1 VKKMSKRRSR
11 LVQDIESL
19 PEEALPLLEAFIAT
33 LKAKLARASKAK
45 PVKLGGIL
53 KDYPISDEEIAQ
65 ARREMWGRV
74 DRPR

>member
-1 VKKMSKRRSR
+1 MSKRRSR

-19 PEEALPLLEAFIAT
+19 PEQALPMLEAYVAT
-33 LKAKLARASKAK
+33 LKAKLARAHLP
-45 PVKLGGIL
+45 PVKLGGLLSNLGIT
-53 KDYPISDEEIAQ
+53 ITEEEIAQ